1 MATNNPPRFVPT
13 LTEAAPSVT
22 PTSIE
27 DSSYFYGKDAEDSML
42 DLDLSDL
49 DAPVSQ
55 IEKVSPLGAYQG
67 SRVID
72 PRAVSQTPVSAT
84 VQQTQI
90 PAGLQSRPAS
100 IPSAADPVARVTP
113 RSAQTAVQSTP
124 VDKEPQGGVLPP
136 DWQQQLRASVQ
147 QIVRQELQQQ
157 MPFLLLQWSKQIEDK
172 LTPHLH
178 KQLINTIQNWQKQS
192 GNRS

>member
-84 VQQTQI
+84 AQQTQT

-100 IPSAADPVARVTP
+100 IPPAAAPVARVTTRP
-113 RSAQTAVQSTP
+113 AQTAVRSTP
-124 VDKEPQGGVLPP
+124 VDREPQGGVLPP

>member
-67 SRVID
+67 SRIID

-84 VQQTQI
+84 AQQTQT
-90 PAGLQSRPAS
+90 PAGPQSRPAS
-100 IPSAADPVARVTP
+100 IPPAAAPVARVTP
-113 RSAQTAVQSTP
+113 RPAQTAARPTS

-136 DWQQQLRASVQ
+136 DWQQQLQASVQ